1 MRTVVYFVRHGESE
15 SNLIHQFAGSLDM
28 PLTARGRAQAVRT
41 AEFLRDVPFAALYA
55 STLARAYATG
65 ETVAKTHDLQ
75 PVGERALQEIYA
87 GLWEGKNYSVLE
99 QEFPESYGVW
109 RTQIGLAQCP
119 EGESVADLQKR
130 VRRCVE
136 EIVARHPGETICIA
150 THATPIRVM
159 ECVWTNTPLSQMH
172 TIPWV
177 SNASVTI
184 AEYDEDGIGHLL
196 ERDLHAHL
204 GELHTVLAKNV

>member
-1 MRTVVYFVRHGESE
+1 MKTIVYFVRHGESE

-28 PLTARGRAQAVRT
+28 PLTARGEEQAVRT
-41 AEFLRDVPFAALYA
+41 AEYLNKVPFSAVYA
-55 STLARAYATG
+55 SPLARAYATG
-65 ETVAKTHDLQ
+65 ETVAQAHGLK
-75 PVGERALQEIYA
+75 PIGERALQEIYA

-99 QEFPESYGVW
+99 QEFPKSYGTW

-119 EGESVADLQKR
+119 EGESVADLQNR
-130 VRRCVE
+130 VRSSVE
-136 EIVARHPGETICIA
+136 KIVANHSGETICIA

-159 ECVWTNTPLSQMH
+159 ECVWTNTPLAQMH

-177 SNASVTI
+177 CNASVTV
-184 AEYDEDGIGHLL
+184 AEYEDGVGRLL

-204 GELHTVLAKNV
+204 GDLRTVLAKNV

>member
-28 PLTARGRAQAVRT
+28 PLTARGREQAVRT
-41 AEFLRDVPFAALYA
+41 AEFLRDVPFTAVYA

-65 ETVAKTHDLQ
+65 ETVAKAHGLHL
-75 PVGERALQEIYA
+75 VGERALQEIYA
-87 GLWEGKNYSVLE
+87 GLWEGKNYSALE

-119 EGESVADLQKR
+119 EGESVAGLQKR
-130 VRRCVE
+130 VRQCVE

-159 ECVWTNTPLSQMH
+159 ECVWTNTPLAQMH
-172 TIPWV
+172 TIPWA

-184 AEYDEDGIGHLL
+184 AEYDEAGVGRLL

-204 GELHTVLAKNV
+204 GELRTVLAKNV